1 MGRFVCAALVAA
13 VCASVA
19 SANMGP
25 PTIHGRV
32 VAEPDGMKGV
42 RVLHESLVIDL
53 RPVAR
58 GEFAQVEATYRF
70 RNDGPARQ
78 LELLFATGANEIAGF
93 TVTLDGTPVPSAPR
107 DVGELPKSWQPPE
120 HTPGFD
126 GAPLNYPIAKLFPRE
141 IKTVGFTLAVSPG
154 EHSITVTYRAQ
165 TTKNVRSY
173 PVGYWQFAYVLAP
186 AKSWDGF
193 GKLDVTV
200 HVPEGWRSASE
211 PALTRDGDTL
221 RGTFDGLPAD
231 ALALTIQAPVGNG
244 FYITRVV
251 LWCLFV
257 AICVTLARWTWRVS
271 VRTGRTCSGR
281 GILGRGLLLA
291 IVAYT
296 IVVAGFVFAMG
307 GAEQLVPESQRGG
320 SSELWIAIVI
330 SVYLS
335 VLGVPAFALFT
346 VVTGL
351 VVSYHQRPVP
361 PAT

>member
-13 VCASVA
+13 VCASAA

-25 PTIHGRV
+25 PWIGGPMF
-32 VAEPDGMKGV
+32 AEPDGMKGV
-42 RVLHESLVIDL
+42 RVLHETLVIDL

-58 GEFAQVEATYRF
+58 GEFAQVEAIYRF

-93 TVTLDGTPVPSAPR
+93 TVTLDGAPIPSAPR
-107 DVGELPKSWQPPE
+107 DVGELPTSWQPPKT
-120 HTPGFD
+120 TPGFN
-126 GAPLNYPIAKLFPRE
+126 GHSMRYWPKLEGRDL
-141 IKTVGFTLAVSPG
+141 KTLGFTLTVSPG
-154 EHSITVTYRAQ
+154 EHTIGVNYRAPAS
-165 TTKNVRSY
+165 KNMTSY
-173 PVGYWQFAYVLAP
+173 PHASQQFAYVLAP

-200 HVPEGWRSASE
+200 HVPEGWQAASE

-221 RGTFDGLPAD
+221 RATFDGIPAD
-231 ALALTIQAPVGNG
+231 ALALTFQAPVGTS
-244 FYITRVV
+244 FYLTAVV

-257 AICVTLARWTWRVS
+257 AICVTLARWVWRTS

-281 GILGRGLLLA
+281 GILVRGVLVALA
-291 IVAYT
+291 AYL
-296 IVVAGFVFAMG
+296 ILGAGFVFAMG
-307 GAEQLVPESQRGG
+307 GAEQFVPAAHRSGLSG
-320 SSELWIAIVI
+320 LSDGIVFSI
-330 SVYLS
+330 YLS
-335 VLGVPAFALFT
+335 VLGVPALALFT

-351 VVSYHQRPVP
+351 LVSYHQRPVP